1 MGVRIWQDFSADGRL
16 DEASIYEQVGSTWA
30 ENSDFSFL
38 HFTDKIGSLSVT
50 HSLEPGEEKTFTFI
64 LTWYFPNR
72 PKMWIQLDKDR
83 DDINAG
89 NYQVTK
95 NYYATLFTDAWE
107 AAAYLGNERERLY
120 SVRARHFLMHFSA
133 PRYRDMF

>member
-1 MGVRIWQDFSADGRL
+1 
-16 DEASIYEQVGSTWA
+16 
-30 ENSDFSFL
+30 
-38 HFTDKIGSLSVT
+38 
-50 HSLEPGEEKTFTFI
+50 
-64 LTWYFPNR
+64 
-72 PKMWIQLDKDR
+72 MWIELDKDR

-120 SVRARHFLMHFSA
+120 RESKAFSNA
-133 PRYRDMF
+133 FFSTTLPGYVLEAAADNITVMAQPHLFQD